1 MRSFFLFNLVLLFA
15 LSLSHAV
22 AFEPVPRPAY
32 VSQEDRG
39 YRIAFQKARTAIRER
54 QFDEALEKLT
64 PLIAQYPNRAGSRLL
79 YAQALIGLG
88 EWEEA
93 RHELLLMNEA
103 NGFSPKI
110 IRRATFL
117 LQKIQAFENEQRRR
131 TAPASAQSG
140 PGFNMSQRFGLD
152 ANARRA
158 PQDERI
164 IYYLNNI
171 DSLAPFNLGPTLLD
185 APGNSGNDS
194 DDEIFYETTISANYR
209 MGDLLTLGEVTRFNA
224 TYLTRNYDSFDD
236 NGDGEGDGDFIMSL
250 ANLGI
255 TVPVVNKSFGANLKM
270 TQLKV
275 ADETASRSVE
285 LRTSLQVPLADKP
298 TRKSSLS
305 VSVAGTR
312 NHAEALAQAP
322 TNEQKS
328 GGALMLQTGYQNV
341 FKKSVWVNHLQIY
354 RQEHRDKQ
362 LNFNRL
368 GLRSS
373 FSHMTEKWRY
383 SADLNLQRRIDDKAA
398 SSSDF
403 AAIWGPNRRADNS
416 VSLNLALSRP
426 FRLFQGAAGI
436 TFSVSQEWKESNLER
451 YDISATQW
459 GLTLSQRWQ

>member
-1 MRSFFLFNLVLLFA
+1 MRASLLLIPVLLSP
-15 LSLSHAV
+15 LSLSHAL
-22 AFEPVPRPAY
+22 ASEPVPRPTHAP
-32 VSQEDRG
+32 QQDRD
-39 YRIAFQKARTAIRER
+39 YRAAFQKARTAIREKR
-54 QFDEALEKLT
+54 FDEAVDSLA
-64 PLIAQYPNRAGSRLL
+64 PLISRYSNRAGPRLL
-79 YAQALIGLG
+79 YAQALIGVG
-88 EWEEA
+88 DFDEA
-93 RHELLLMNEA
+93 RNELLLINEA

-110 IRRATFL
+110 IRRAAFL

-131 TAPASAQSG
+131 AAPASAQSG

-158 PQDERI
+158 PQDKRI

-185 APGNSGNDS
+185 APGNSSDDS

-209 MGDLLTLGEVTRFNA
+209 MGNLLTLGEVMRFNA

-236 NGDGEGDGDFIMSL
+236 NGDGEGDGDFVMAL

-255 TVPVVNKSFGANLKM
+255 TVPVVDKSFSTNLKM

-275 ADETASRSVE
+275 GDETASRSVE
-285 LRTSLQVPLADKP
+285 LRTNLQVPLADKP
-298 TRKSSLS
+298 TRKSSWNLT
-305 VSVAGTR
+305 VAGTR
-312 NHAEALAQAP
+312 NEAEALAQAP

-328 GGALMLQTGYQNV
+328 GGALMLQTGYQNA
-341 FKKSVWVNHLQIY
+341 FKKSVWANHLQIY

-362 LNFNRL
+362 LNFNRF

-383 SADLNLQRRIDDKAA
+383 NADLNLQRRIDDKAA

-403 AAIWGPNRRADNS
+403 AAIWGLGRRTDNS
-416 VSLNLALSRP
+416 ASLSLAVSRP
-426 FRLFQGAAGI
+426 FRLFNGAAGI